1 MKHSNPSEYVHIS
14 GSLFLGEGFNVLL
27 KGQKVCLNFVLR
39 HLKFLIHR
47 FLKSTIERYRAKLKI
62 YAAHSFLKTLEDT
75 EMNIEFRVSILL
87 QKEPFKMEF
96 SGKFDPKKEIY
107 RFDRMTRRHA
117 KDCRGN
123 VHPL

>member
-1 MKHSNPSEYVHIS
+1 MKHSKPSEYFHIS

-75 EMNIEFRVSILL
+75 EIDIEFRVSILL
-87 QKEPFKMEF
+87 QKVPFKMEF
-96 SGKFDPKKEIY
+96 GRKFDQRKKFIASTE
-107 RFDRMTRRHA
+107 
-117 KDCRGN
+117 
-123 VHPL
+123 